1 MKISKKKKSVLIA
14 LSVLLCIITG
24 IVVLHYIETLHDLLK
39 PPADADFVDTS
50 GKVVVQQFGQPIF
63 LHYNT
68 SNIKGPLK
76 TYVNIFFS
84 EKEPPAVGYTS
95 EGNFVMPEIK
105 LIYQKDGLECYEWSD
120 QYNCFI
126 TYKHGDSE
134 VKVYP
139 NDLEKTEDELLYPVA
154 KQEFMT
160 HDFRRIELF
169 GELLVKQNDSEA
181 KEMLK
186 KYAANSFTT
195 AEINQNEKSN
205 KISASRI
212 QGFAEKLTRKYD
224 F

>member
-1 MKISKKKKSVLIA
+1 MRNSKKSKSIIIV
-14 LSVLLCIITG
+14 LSVLVCIIAG
-24 IVVLHYIETLHDLLK
+24 ILILNFSGLLRT
-39 PPADADFVDTS
+39 PSDNSSDIDVS
-50 GKVVVQQFGQPIF
+50 GKVVVEQFGQPIS
-63 LHYNT
+63 LRYYTN
-68 SNIKGPLK
+68 NLRGPLS
-76 TYVNIFFS
+76 TSVNIYIS
-84 EKEPPAVGYTS
+84 GNELPSTGYSS

-154 KQEFMT
+154 KQEFVT
-160 HDFRRIELF
+160 RDFRKIELF
-169 GELLVKQNDSEA
+169 GELLVKQNDSEV
-181 KEMLK
+181 KEILK
-186 KYAANSFTT
+186 KYAANTFTSDET
-195 AEINQNEKSN
+195 DQNEKSN